1 MIRKLRVVILII
13 IVLNLVGCVPNA
25 NAQGYHVDMTYS
37 SFVGGSDYDLVHSMT
52 VDSNGNIIIAGVTQ
66 SFDYPVLNAFQ
77 SESGGSGDS
86 FLTKFSPDGQ
96 EIIFSTYMGG
106 SEIDILNHVAV
117 DSQDNIIVSGETHSS
132 DFPTYNPYQDKLNGT
147 IDSFLMKFDPEGNIL
162 YSTFFGGSDYEVAR
176 ALMFDSEDNLI
187 FSGHTTSTDF
197 PISSDAFQPTLS
209 GSDDA
214 FIVHFSEDGQ
224 SIIHSTFLGGSS
236 TDGCNYAFFDDNRY
250 VMCGLT
256 DSTDFPITENAYQ
269 STTCGAP
276 DCFISVF
283 NVAEKT
289 VEYSSYLGASSRDYA
304 WRIAQ
309 YLDSG
314 IIVVGYTNS
323 SDFPVTDDAYQ
334 PIIAGERDAFL
345 MRFNSDM
352 TLNSSSFIGGT
363 GDDEIRHLAVSPDGN
378 IIIVGTTL
386 SNDFPTTPNATQ
398 LEKDSELD
406 SYIAIFDPIN
416 QELLFSTFI
425 GGEGNDYIWGIHLDT
440 SIVIAGSTE
449 SSNFPVLNPYQ
460 ESKAGYYDAY
470 ICKFYLI
477 LPTSYTTST
486 IPDGWTLGIL
496 LIITILGSVAVLIIL
511 TIAFRKMKAGGS
523 NYT

>member
-1 MIRKLRVVILII
+1 MEMIRNLHVVILVILA
-13 IVLNLVGCVPNA
+13 LNLVGYIPVV
-25 NAQGYHVDMTYS
+25 NAQDYLIEMTYS
-37 SFVGGSDYDLVHSMT
+37 SFVGGSDYDLVHSMA

-66 SFDYPVLNAFQ
+66 SFDYPVLNSFQ
-77 SESGGSGDS
+77 SESGGGGDS

-106 SEIDILNHVAV
+106 SAIDILNHVAV

-132 DFPTYNPYQDKLNGT
+132 DFPIYNPYQEQLNGT
-147 IDSFLMKFDPEGNIL
+147 VDSFLMKFNPEGNIQ
-162 YSTFFGGSDYEVAR
+162 YSTFFGGSGYEVAR

-197 PISSDAFQPTLS
+197 PISSDAFQFTLS

-236 TDGCNYAFFDDNRY
+236 TDGCNYAFFDDNCY

-269 STTCGAP
+269 STAGGAS

-283 NVAEKT
+283 NIDEKIL
-289 VEYSSYLGASSRDYA
+289 EYSSYLGASSRDYA
-304 WRIAQ
+304 WRIGK

-323 SDFPVTDDAYQ
+323 SDFPVTNNAYQ
-334 PIIAGERDAFL
+334 TTIAGERDAFL

-352 TLNSSSFIGGT
+352 TLNFSSFIGGIS
-363 GDDEIRHLAVSPDGN
+363 DDEIRHFAVNPDGN
-378 IIIVGTTL
+378 IIIVGTTD
-386 SNDFPTTPNATQ
+386 SDDFPTTPNATQ
-398 LEKDSELD
+398 SEKDSFLD
-406 SYIAIFDPIN
+406 SYITIFDPMS
-416 QELLFSTFI
+416 QELLYSSFL
-425 GGEGNDYIWGIHLDT
+425 GGRRNDYIWGIHLDT

-449 SSNFPVLNPYQ
+449 SSDFPVLNSYQ
-460 ESKAGYYDAY
+460 ESKAGLYDAY
-470 ICKFYLI
+470 ICKYNLNQ
-477 LPTSYTTST
+477 PTTTTSST
-486 IPDGWTLGIL
+486 TLEDWSPDVL
-496 LIITILGSVAVLIIL
+496 LPAVIIVSGVVLIIIVL
-511 TIAFRKMKAGGS
+511 VHRRRRG
-523 NYT
+523 